1 MMKKVLFI
9 LVLMMAALVVNAQ
22 TKVNSQSTQPLKKGD
37 RVAQT
42 GQPTVG
48 RRIQLIGLGT
58 FIVKKRAYVPTSPAM
73 SLPAGDRTALTAA
86 EVPKP
91 IADNIAKDYVGY
103 TIKDAT
109 KVVKDKVLSYEVNII
124 KGATTETI
132 VYEQVVE
139 NPAPK

>member
-1 MMKKVLFI
+1 M
-9 LVLMMAALVVNAQ
+9 
-22 TKVNSQSTQPLKKGD
+22 
-37 RVAQT
+37 
-42 GQPTVG
+42 
-48 RRIQLIGLGT
+48 GT
-58 FIVKKRAYVPTSPAM
+58 FKVDKRSYAPTSPGM
-73 SLPAGDRTALTAA
+73 SLPAGDRTVLTVT

-109 KVVKDKVLSYEVNII
+109 NVVKDKVLSYEVNII